1 MKQLLLVGDRNDGL
15 APTAHSTPQSSYYS
29 PPWRPG
35 RTPVPS
41 AYEQEGRLVADL
53 DLTAATGLLASR
65 CRTSPM

>member
-15 APTAHSTPQSSYYS
+15 APTAQSTPQSTYSS

-41 AYEQEGRLVADL
+41 ACERVY
-53 DLTAATGLLASR
+53 LTFKWNKGILHSYVE
-65 CRTSPM
+65 